1 MIEVRFLSGVLSL
14 EDPLPP
20 LATRPTASETA
31 STHALPRIAVVI
43 PILDEAATLDATLTS
58 VARQDYPRERFEVV
72 IVDGGSSDHWRAI
85 VDLHRAAGATI
96 RVLSNSKT
104 TTPVAVNLA
113 IAHTDADAILW
124 ISGHCVLSPN
134 YLSASAPALMAE
146 NGRVTGGR
154 LNVSGEGV
162 RGRLNALVLSSR
174 FGTGL
179 SSFRFDRTPGPTGS
193 ITYSLFRRR
202 TLLDVGGLDE
212 SLARNQDNDLVAR
225 LKERGIEF
233 WRVDAVATYLAPKT
247 FAGLWRRAFRN
258 GAWSIWGHSR
268 GRGGHSWWHFMPMLM
283 VGVGAILAL
292 LSLVYSKA
300 AFDALLGLAILYG
313 ILALGSGVA
322 TALPRRAVWAVP
334 ILPFLFL
341 AHHLIYGL
349 GSWSALLRPNPVP
362 SRTTTSPA

>member
-1 MIEVRFLSGVLSL
+1 
-14 EDPLPP
+14 
-20 LATRPTASETA
+20 LATRPTASQPA
-31 STHALPRIAVVI
+31 SSHALPRIAVVI

-58 VARQDYPRERFEVV
+58 VAHQDYPHERFEVI
-72 IVDGGSSDHWRAI
+72 IVDGRSSDHWRPI

-96 RVLSNSKT
+96 RVLSNAKA
-104 TTPVAVNLA
+104 TTPAAVNLA
-113 IAHTDADAILW
+113 IAQTDADAILW

-146 NGRVTGGR
+146 AARVTGGR
-154 LNVSGEGV
+154 LDVSGEGV
-162 RGRLNALVLSSR
+162 RGQLNALVLSSR
-174 FGTGL
+174 FGTGV

-225 LKERGIEF
+225 LKEKGIEF

-283 VGVGAILAL
+283 VGVGGILAILT
-292 LSLVYSKA
+292 LVHSKA
-300 AFDALLGLAILYG
+300 ASNALLGLAVLYG
-313 ILALGSGVA
+313 VLALVSAVA
-322 TALPRRAVWAVP
+322 TATPRRAFWAIP

-341 AHHLIYGL
+341 VHHLIYGL
-349 GSWSALLRPNPVP
+349 GSWSALVRPNPVP
-362 SRTTTSPA
+362 PRTPTNPA